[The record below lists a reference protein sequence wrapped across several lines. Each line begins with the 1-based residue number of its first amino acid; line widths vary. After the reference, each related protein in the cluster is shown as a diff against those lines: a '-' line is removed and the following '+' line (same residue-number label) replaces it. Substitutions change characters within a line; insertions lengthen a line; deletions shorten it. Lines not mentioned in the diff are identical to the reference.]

1 MGRTWYFAY
10 EIYWPLEMKEEFFQ
24 VDGWNIVWRKKQALH
39 TKRKFKVLLS
49 ALENA
54 INHNPISTKQVSQTT
69 VFPHILSAE
78 TIFFFNL
85 EIAANSNSC
94 RNISIFLLNKL
105 NFLLRKLFKGG
116 NYSRAETILK
126 KTVCTKVEFTVRC
139 TRHDNCPL
147 ILLPSLIHWYFYQN
161 T

>member
-1 MGRTWYFAY
+1 MA
-10 EIYWPLEMKEEFFQ
+10 EIFFH
-24 VDGWNIVWRKKQALH
+24 WRKKQALH

-54 INHNPISTKQVSQTT
+54 INHDPISTKQVSQTT

-78 TIFFFNL
+78 TIFYFNL

-105 NFLLRKLFKGG
+105 NFCCRNYMRKYGMLKFLTAQLVDPEFKIQVTQGVQ
-116 NYSRAETILK
+116 NIQ
-126 KTVCTKVEFTVRC
+126 
-139 TRHDNCPL
+139 TRVGTPCSPIFSMN
-147 ILLPSLIHWYFYQN
+147 
-161 T
+161 